1 MSFCPNL
8 SNKQVKQ
15 EFDSIVDA
23 VGKNM
28 AYYLWNKYEGDY
40 SQISQEIWDIDTD
53 MGIEQTPVSQEKPI
67 QQIIESNEFGNIFMD
82 FMDRIAF
89 DIESKEDL
97 TKPVIDVAN
106 KLFQI
111 GEVNDEVLTKSMAEL
126 GWALLDKYTQREI
139 VKHYGKAKLLGGDIT
154 DNIIYDLQQ
163 SIKKG
168 VATNFEKSWFN
179 KIIKKL
185 AEFIGRIVNNR
196 ITYFA
201 AIDNLAESIAKNHD
215 GYFDKL
221 IQKGFEQKNI
231 TLEDIHSTP
240 IGKVYDILTSDKFG
254 GTLGGSAAI
263 RLQGTLY
270 RAVEEDFHDLDFIMP
285 YSKFSWNIHEAIGR
299 FYDNK
304 RANQSVMGWVE
315 ASKQAKEQLLKEA
328 DVIFKRSDLFKEMSK
343 NFDKVNLKNVFYT
356 PKNGICFT
364 FEVDG
369 FPVDLFFS
377 KDVKPIIINGIKV
390 SHFSVSFAA
399 KVIMARPKDMRDIIN
414 FRRFNNREQYDSLHD
429 SRDSVYTMSDDVK
442 EQLTTYPSDGDYT
455 AKQFM
460 QTMFLSQAFFQDPA
474 QQEIA
479 LKLFDKLTPD
489 FKVVFSN
496 DNDYWMECNGT
507 TITVTLDAINPLNT
521 YLFGHAF
528 MHEIMHPIVRK
539 EAGEGGYLYDTIEKI
554 RKNVESK
561 LTKEELKDPLF
572 YGLKDSK
579 EFASEI
585 FTNPLFRDE
594 LIKRYDIKGWR
605 KLLSKILS
613 FLGLKK
619 LSNRVALNSEYIYN
633 QVSKLV
639 DNFTGDPRYD
649 QLVGKTIER
658 YAPGALN
665 QIQKDAQ
672 TQAKNIK
679 TGLSTRLKA
688 LKGALNQNPVRIA
701 ELQNQILKYEDMLF
715 RGEIQECFVDFI
727 KTTNPLYANILNK
740 LRRAVTDSSI
750 ISNDELL
757 QIKNDFI
764 DFYGPV
770 IMQFKDNLFVNG
782 YFDNMNQFEKSVIA
796 RNLNAI
802 ERAHTEIQAKWG
814 VIMKDKASQI
824 IKTYAEAQGRSTEE
838 IDNYLNDAF
847 NETDADFNLYG
858 RFIQSPGRVTDV
870 AVSTMH
876 RVMADCDQQS
886 VRFANG
892 VLQDLKATAD
902 AAGVKRND
910 ILLFFEK
917 DSKGRTTGNLIRPL
931 NYGQFNKDYKEFLN
945 KLNSKYCVEDGEI
958 YSLPD
963 QEFVEYNREKEDWLC
978 EHCERKF
985 KASYY
990 RAYAELSPI
999 TRQTLSGINDEIKRI
1014 TDPVQSPT
1022 GAKLENLSDSDY
1034 KRLNALYRYKR
1045 NLANQW
1051 DEDGNLKFGDDLK
1064 IAIELG
1070 NFNKIISSGNF
1081 GTSYTQGEIK
1091 DLIDEKKRT
1100 LSSSDFAKW
1109 YDRNISIVYS
1119 QAFVNEF
1126 GNLLRYDYGQHYK
1139 DLQDEKNALLRYG
1152 RDTLTPYVDASKL
1165 SQPIKDR
1172 IREIDEEQ
1180 ADIREAVQQSDDA
1193 VMFGGTRFDE
1203 IAKTEFTLQYYQDKA
1218 DAINQG
1224 QAYYQQWFAANH
1236 IGVQPVSYYVKLVP
1250 LQQSQI
1256 EYRLNP
1262 MNQELSA
1269 DSPLMNPHFNFSSSE
1284 TKQPKADKYDNS
1296 EAFFKAMR
1304 GNNSVLYNAVL
1315 NVMSEA
1321 NQKLPWLDQQSP
1333 YQLPQKTGDKIDY
1346 ILRSR
1351 RFPLKSL
1358 WDYNVDAITIRPD
1371 DPGYALDNFASKP
1384 GGGQIDFI
1392 PTYYIKKL
1400 DNPEY
1405 ISRNLLGIVAEYAR
1419 MAENYKV
1426 KKEHQG
1432 DFMIIDEALAGRDI
1446 KLKDGST
1453 IKQGGKNTKLY
1464 KRYHEMLNMR
1474 LYGRM
1479 NKELIW
1485 DLKIKDWKIKF
1496 PAKLWHGMISYS
1508 TKLGLGHNRN
1518 SIVKSFMQAQLRAIT
1533 EAAGHRYFDTVDLV
1547 KAIGQQIFY
1556 LPKWFYQLGN
1566 PNAND
1571 FSIALMQHL
1580 NIAREFNQNIEDL
1593 QYNRVFRLI
1602 SKYGIMGGWS
1612 FIDYFA
1618 KTPIIKAIAANF
1630 RLDPTSGKFMP
1641 KHKFINT
1648 YYADDRKKGAKEFNK
1663 LKTRWLNVV
1672 TSENGKIVPK
1682 KGFEHLSDAINDNDT
1697 VNLLRHVS
1705 EFITNRIDG
1714 KISEEDKAQWMTS
1727 FFGAAACMHRW
1738 YYLFNLDDNFA
1749 SRYQYNP
1756 MIEDQ
1761 YEARFQ
1767 SVARVIWRGS
1777 QNILIGL
1784 QNLFGSKKEYKKIPS
1799 ISMYNFRKSLAHIA
1813 VISSSALILYGL
1825 IYPLVFGMNGDD
1837 DDDDD
1842 NGFSLDDLSFDDFS
1856 FDSIGDTLNVG
1867 SSSPSWTLKGTAKRI
1882 ALALAVAQEGATQ
1895 EEYSEYPTISFDKG
1909 ILRPS
1914 MPLVEQL
1921 VASDAMSTFTPM
1933 WNSMKDLFWVAGY
1946 QNIAN
1951 FGYNISNVYDS
1962 GQYEGFRYFTRN
1974 IMRATPGVRNIM
1986 EFNNVYSTH
1995 KNVSKHRPFAFK
2007 KMHGL
2012 FEKKQSNDDFD
2023 DFDFDFDFDIPDFQ

>member
-23 VGKNM
+23 VGNNM

-40 SQISQEIWDIDTD
+40 AQISQEIWVMDINPE
-53 MGIEQTPVSQEKPI
+53 IEQIPVVEQPTSISQTLNSTEI
-67 QQIIESNEFGNIFMD
+67 SDIFTD
-82 FMDRIAF
+82 FMDRVAF
-89 DIESKEDL
+89 DVEHKEGL
-97 TKPVIDVAN
+97 TKPIIDVAN

-111 GEVNDEVLTKSMAEL
+111 GEVNDSVLTKSMAEL

-163 SIKKG
+163 SIEKG
-168 VATNFEKSWFN
+168 VATNFEKSWFD
-179 KIIKKL
+179 KIMKKL
-185 AEFIGRIVNNR
+185 AEFIGRIVHNR

-215 GYFDKL
+215 GYFDKV
-221 IQKGFEQKNI
+221 IKEGFEQKNI
-231 TLEDIHSTP
+231 TLNDIHSTP
-240 IGKVYDILTSDKFG
+240 IGKVYDVLTSDKFG

-328 DVIFKRSDLFKEMSK
+328 DVIFRRSDLFKEMSK

-377 KDVKPIIINGIKV
+377 KDVKPITINGIKV
-390 SHFSVSFAA
+390 SHFSISFAA

-414 FRRFNNREQYDSLHD
+414 FRKFNIREQYNALYD
-429 SRDSVYTMSDDVK
+429 SRDSVYTIPGEVQ
-442 EQLTTYPSDGDYT
+442 EQLATYPSDGDYT

-460 QTMFLSQAFFQDPA
+460 QTMLESQVFFQDSA

-479 LKLFDKLTPD
+479 LKLFDKLTPE
-489 FKVVFSN
+489 FKIVFSN
-496 DNDYWMECNGT
+496 DNDYWMECDGS
-507 TITVTLDAINPLNT
+507 TIIVTLGALNNLNT

-528 MHEIMHPIVRK
+528 LHEIMHPIVRK
-539 EAGEGGYLYDTIEKI
+539 EAGEGGYLYETIERI

-561 LTKEELKDPLF
+561 LTEKELKDPLF
-572 YGLKDSK
+572 YGLTDSK

-594 LIKRYDIKGWR
+594 LIKRYDVKGWR
-605 KLLSKILS
+605 KLLQKILS

-619 LSNRVALNSEYIYN
+619 LSNRVALNSEYVYN
-633 QVSKLV
+633 QISKLV
-639 DNFTGDPRYD
+639 DNFTGDPKYD
-649 QLVGKTIER
+649 QLVGKTVER
-658 YAPGALN
+658 YAPNILN
-665 QIQKDAQ
+665 QIQKTAQ
-672 TQAKNIK
+672 AQAQNIK

-701 ELQNQILKYEDMLF
+701 ELQNQIIKYEDMLF
-715 RGEIQECFVDFI
+715 RGEIQECFIDFI
-727 KTTNPLYANILNK
+727 KTTDPLYTNILK
-740 LRRAVTDSSI
+740 KMRKAAIDPST

-770 IMQFKDNLFVNG
+770 ISQFKNDLFVNG
-782 YFDNMNQFEKSVIA
+782 YFDNLNTFEKSVIA
-796 RNLNAI
+796 RNLNNI
-802 ERAHTEIQAKWG
+802 DRAHTEIQAKWG
-814 VIMKDKASQI
+814 IVVKEKAASI
-824 IKTYAEAQGRSTEE
+824 IKTYAEAQGRPTEDV
-838 IDNYLNDAF
+838 DNYLNDAF
-847 NETDADFNLYG
+847 NQTDTDFNRYS
-858 RFIQSPGRVTDV
+858 RFIQSPGRVTDI

-876 RVMADCDQQS
+876 RVMSDCDQQS
-886 VRFANG
+886 IRFANG
-892 VLQDLKATAD
+892 VFQDLKMTAD
-902 AAGVKRND
+902 AANVKRKD

-931 NYGQFNKDYKEFLN
+931 NYGQFDKDYKDFLK
-945 KLNSKYCVEDGEI
+945 KLNNKYGVMDGEV

-963 QEFVEYNREKEDWLC
+963 KEFIEYNREKEDWLC
-978 EHCERKF
+978 THCERKF

-990 RAYAELSPI
+990 HAYAELSPA
-999 TRQTLSGINDEIKRI
+999 TRQVLSGVNEEIKRI
-1014 TDPVQSPT
+1014 TDQVASPT
-1022 GAKLENLSDSDY
+1022 GAKLEDLSDSDY
-1034 KRLNALYRYKR
+1034 RRLNALYRYKR

-1064 IAIELG
+1064 IATELS
-1070 NFNKIISSGNF
+1070 NFNKVISSGNF
-1081 GTSYTQGEIK
+1081 GTQYTQQELK
-1091 DLIDEKKRT
+1091 DLIDEKKRS
-1100 LSSSDFAKW
+1100 LSSADFAKW

-1119 QAFVNEF
+1119 QNFVNTL
-1126 GNLLRYDYGQHYK
+1126 GNLLRYDYGQEYK

-1152 RDTLTPYVDASKL
+1152 RDTLTPYVNASKL

-1172 IREIDEEQ
+1172 IRQIDEEQ
-1180 ADIREAVQQSDDA
+1180 ADIRERVQQSDDA
-1193 VMFGGTRFDE
+1193 TMSGNIKFDQ

-1218 DAINQG
+1218 YALSQG
-1224 QAYYQQWFAANH
+1224 QAYYQQWYDANH
-1236 IGVQPVSYYVKLVP
+1236 IENKPVSYYTKLVP

-1269 DSPLMNPHFNFSSSE
+1269 DSPLMNPNFNFNSSE
-1284 TKQPKADKYDNS
+1284 TKQPKAHTYDNS
-1296 EAFFKAMR
+1296 EAFYKAMR
-1304 GNNSVLYNAVL
+1304 GNNSALYNAIL

-1321 NQKLPWLDQQSP
+1321 NQKLPWLDSQSP
-1333 YQLPQKTGDKIDY
+1333 YQLPQKTGDMVDY
-1346 ILRSR
+1346 IFRSR
-1351 RFPLKSL
+1351 RFPIKAL
-1358 WDYNVDAITIRPD
+1358 WDYNADAITIRPD
-1371 DPGYALDNFASKP
+1371 DPGYALDNFSSKP

-1392 PTYYIKKL
+1392 PTYYVKKL

-1405 ISRNLLGIVAEYAR
+1405 ISRNLIGIVAEYAR
-1419 MAENYKV
+1419 MAENYRV

-1432 DFMIIDEALAGRDI
+1432 DFMIIDEALAGRDVVG
-1446 KLKDGST
+1446 KKGERVS
-1453 IKQGGKNTKLY
+1453 KGGKNTKLY
-1464 KRYHEMLNMR
+1464 ERYHEMLNMR

-1485 DLKIKDWKIKF
+1485 DTKIKGITLKF
-1496 PAKLWHGMISYS
+1496 PAKLWHGMISYG

-1518 SIVKSFMQAQLRAIT
+1518 SIVKSFMQAQIRAIT
-1533 EAAGHRYFDTVDLV
+1533 EAVGHRYFDAVDLI

-1580 NIAREFNQNIEDL
+1580 NIAREFNQNLEGL
-1593 QYNRVFRLI
+1593 QYNRVFRLLY
-1602 SKYGIMGGWS
+1602 KYGIMGGWS

-1648 YYADDRKKGAKEFNK
+1648 YYADDRKTGAKVFNK
-1663 LKTRWLNVV
+1663 IKTRWLDVV

-1682 KGFEHLSDAINDNDT
+1682 KGFEHLADAINDNDT
-1697 VNLLRHVS
+1697 VNLLRNVS

-1714 KISEEDKAQWMTS
+1714 KISEEDKSQWMTS

-1749 SRYQYNP
+1749 SKYQYNP
-1756 MIEDQ
+1756 MIEDN

-1767 SVARVIWRGS
+1767 SIAKVIWNGS
-1777 QNILIGL
+1777 QNIMAGL
-1784 QNLFGSKKEYKKIPS
+1784 QNLFGANKEYKKISS
-1799 ISMYNFRKSLAHIA
+1799 ISMYNFRKSLAHLAI
-1813 VISSSALILYGL
+1813 ISSSALILYGL
-1825 IYPLVFGMNGDD
+1825 IYPLILGMKGDD
-1837 DDDDD
+1837 DDEKEPT
-1842 NGFSLDDLSFDDFS
+1842 LSDFS
-1856 FDSIGDTLNVG
+1856 FDFDDTVNIGN
-1867 SSSPSWTLKGTAKRI
+1867 SSQWSMQGTAKRI

-1909 ILRPS
+1909 ILHPS

-1921 VASDAMSTFTPM
+1921 VSGDVLSTFTPM

-1946 QNIAN
+1946 QNFAN
-1951 FGYNISNVYDS
+1951 LGYNFNNVYDS

-1974 IMRATPGVRNIM
+1974 IIRATPGLRNIM

-1995 KNVSKHRPFAFK
+1995 KNVQKNRPFVFK
-2007 KMHGL
+2007 TMHGL
-2012 FEKKQSNDDFD
+2012 FEQDRSTNSFD
-2023 DFDFDFDFDIPDFQ
+2023 EFDFDFQDFDFE